1 VIKIIGKAVSDIY
14 YYMEEYL
21 YGKKYR
27 KVLGKKI

>member
-1 VIKIIGKAVSDIY
+1 MIKIIVQAASDIY

-21 YGKKYR
+21 YGKKYK